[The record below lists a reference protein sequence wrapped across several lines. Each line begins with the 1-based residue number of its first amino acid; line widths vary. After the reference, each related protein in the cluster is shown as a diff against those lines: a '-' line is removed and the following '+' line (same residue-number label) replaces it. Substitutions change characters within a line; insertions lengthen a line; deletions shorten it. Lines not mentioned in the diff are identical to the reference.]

1 MFTSY
6 DYFHPQNLINN
17 KNTITTITMAAILA
31 YDDRKFKYVVSF
43 LYFCEIDDKLLAFES
58 NAENRTK
65 N

>member
-1 MFTSY
+1 
-6 DYFHPQNLINN
+6 
-17 KNTITTITMAAILA
+17 MAAILA